1 MTVYWLPGTNF
12 IPKIG
17 SARVILTV
25 LLSYIVCV
33 AVYCHGLTLFQRLTV
48 PNSSWQCFFHT
59 WCALL
64 CTAMDELHS
73 KPWLCQTHLDCV
85 SVSILDQDAYIQKWC
100 VTLAAFILGVYCH
113 GWASFQTLTV
123 KLILTV
129 LLSYL
134 VCIAV
139 SNSSWQCS
147 SWQCFFQ
154 SRCSDCQQTWLST
167 AMDYSLWLSTK
178 VVCYPLCTLW
188 LLVAHCSMLTGTV
201 T

>member
-1 MTVYWLPGTNF
+1 MDQLHSKDWLCQSHLNSHDMCMTVYWLPGTNF

-59 WCALL
+59 LCALL
-64 CTAMDELHS
+64 CTAMDELYS

-85 SVSILDQDAYIQKWC
+85 SVSILGQDAYIQKWC

-123 KLILTV
+123 KLIFIAKKKTWLCSFNPNTHWLCQTHLRCKEKDLTV
-129 LLSYL
+129 PK
-134 VCIAV
+134 
-139 SNSSWQCS
+139 SS
-147 SWQCFFQ
+147 
-154 SRCSDCQQTWLST
+154 
-167 AMDYSLWLSTK
+167 
-178 VVCYPLCTLW
+178 
-188 LLVAHCSMLTGTV
+188 
-201 T
+201 